1 MKQLNNTDGILS
13 NIIEHLAEQ
22 HKLMLIGY
30 AQSLLDIYYDDRLTE
45 EEIIDVEEA
54 KLEVARGEYVTLE
67 EMRKYAQ

>member
-1 MKQLNNTDGILS
+1 MTQVNNTDGILS
-13 NIIEHLAEQ
+13 NIVERLTEH

-30 AQSLLDIYYDDRLTE
+30 AQSLLDIYYDDRLTN

-54 KLEVARGEYVTLE
+54 KLEIERGEYATLE